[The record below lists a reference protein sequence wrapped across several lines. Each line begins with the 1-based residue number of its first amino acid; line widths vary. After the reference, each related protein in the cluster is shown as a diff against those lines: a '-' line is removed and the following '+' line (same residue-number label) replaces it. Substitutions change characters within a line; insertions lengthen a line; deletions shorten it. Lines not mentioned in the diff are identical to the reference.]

1 MDTNNFDDLKGSQG
15 IIEYLD
21 TAEEECALISSNYNF
36 DTNKPY
42 THIEIHPSLMLGV
55 MGNQI
60 VFPENN
66 QLPRDLF
73 SCGQS
78 KQAVSSI

>member
-1 MDTNNFDDLKGSQG
+1 M
-15 IIEYLD
+15 
-21 TAEEECALISSNYNF
+21 
-36 DTNKPY
+36 
-42 THIEIHPSLMLGV
+42 EIHPSLLLGV

-66 QLPRDLF
+66 PLPRDLF

-78 KQAVSSI
+78 KQAVSIYHTNYQSRFDKTALILNYGQLPLVKSRYLKFIKRM